1 MVSFEWTA
9 SMALWHWK
17 GQRCTFSQSCG
28 FPKAFFPS
36 YCRCQRH
43 TPSPPPPPPKEHVV
57 VYYTNLT
64 TGQWTINLTI
74 TLITSVLYKISLTL
88 LWFAEHAQGSP
99 GAAHPRPALSHQ
111 RQGPAGSVTRGQASP
126 PQAARPSAQEAQQRK
141 GHCSK
146 VMRSAVWRSHSL
158 KSIDKTWPHWVPSE
172 FSASH
177 EKLYDVG

>member
-1 MVSFEWTA
+1 MVLKGSKMHLFSE
-9 SMALWHWK
+9 LW
-17 GQRCTFSQSCG
+17 FSRS
-28 FPKAFFPS
+28 FFPFILLLS
-36 YCRCQRH
+36 KRH
-43 TPSPPPPPPKEHVV
+43 PLPPPSPKKEHVV

-64 TGQWTINLTI
+64 TGQWIINLTI

-99 GAAHPRPALSHQ
+99 GAAHPWPALGHQ
-111 RQGPAGSVTRGQASP
+111 RQGPAGGVTRGQASP

-146 VMRSAVWRSHSL
+146 VMQSAVWRSHSL
-158 KSIDKTWPHWVPSE
+158 KSIDKTWPRRVPSE